1 MQSTMGS
8 ALAHSRYVSE
18 NKPEVGL
25 KDPCPTGGKWNAAL
39 KKCESI
45 PEETEGKSRELNLK
59 EKHNRSKQSSSAY
72 LANLR
77 NNEKPKDKENRRWM
91 ERNTGPSSWK

>member
-45 PEETEGKSRELNLK
+45 PEETD
-59 EKHNRSKQSSSAY
+59 RSKQSSSAY

-77 NNEKPKDKENRRWM
+77 KNEKPKDKENRRWM
-91 ERNTGPSSWK
+91 ERNTGPSSW